1 MTGRLTRPGDP
12 RHAGRTDASGQ
23 RRELGDEG
31 RRVGV
36 ECDDDRGR
44 GIRFAGQPVDPG
56 GPGGAARGLRKDRLF
71 EELLQEGVGA
81 LADTL
86 REARAGLHGRAAL
99 EALIAALLDRI
110 ASNTALAKLMAS
122 EIFRTDRTW
131 QKTLFA
137 LRHEA
142 LAVFAEAIYEV
153 NPGSRDDGTC
163 GLMASS
169 VFGAVLMSGLEW
181 LVFDPDR
188 HRDARSRPPSWTP
201 SPTACS
207 ATDPVPH
214 PLFGPAPG
222 DRACRDPRRT
232 PIVTTDRQGGIRSAI
247 RSSVTGDNLIEQPET
262 LLPAE
267 PEVIE
272 ALRRTGSADLASVV
286 AAHPTSSLAWAVLA
300 DVAHLEG
307 RTIESYAFARVG
319 YHRGLD
325 ALRKAGWRGHG
336 PVRWTHEPN
345 RGVLRALYA
354 LRRAA
359 REIGENDEFDR
370 LTTFL
375 NDADHTVISR
385 IEQEAVTPD
394 GYRANDPAPPTEAF
408 FIRGEN

>member
-1 MTGRLTRPGDP
+1 MTG
-12 RHAGRTDASGQ
+12 
-23 RRELGDEG
+23 E
-31 RRVGV
+31 
-36 ECDDDRGR
+36 
-44 GIRFAGQPVDPG
+44 
-56 GPGGAARGLRKDRLF
+56 
-71 EELLQEGVGA
+71 
-81 LADTL
+81 
-86 REARAGLHGRAAL
+86 
-99 EALIAALLDRI
+99 
-110 ASNTALAKLMAS
+110 
-122 EIFRTDRTW
+122 
-131 QKTLFA
+131 
-137 LRHEA
+137 
-142 LAVFAEAIYEV
+142 
-153 NPGSRDDGTC
+153 
-163 GLMASS
+163 
-169 VFGAVLMSGLEW
+169 
-181 LVFDPDR
+181 
-188 HRDARSRPPSWTP
+188 
-201 SPTACS
+201 
-207 ATDPVPH
+207 
-214 PLFGPAPG
+214 
-222 DRACRDPRRT
+222 
-232 PIVTTDRQGGIRSAI
+232 
-247 RSSVTGDNLIEQPET
+247 NLIDQPET

-272 ALRRTGSADLASVV
+272 ALRRTGSTDLASVV

-359 REIGENDEFDR
+359 REIGENDEFER

-385 IEQEAVTPD
+385 IEQETITPD